1 MKKNIV
7 LIVLIVL
14 LCVGAYWSCH
24 QLSRNKAV
32 EAVLPDDTQKLL
44 ADLQT
49 TEQAYNARIDS
60 LDAINYSLQVKVN
73 KTQVVL
79 SEVKKE
85 NSNLKQTINDLLDIH
100 YTSTDTLQKLENC
113 DSLAVA
119 MQDML
124 LLDITKDSIYENLST
139 DLKQQ
144 LVLKD
149 SVIAIR
155 ENQYDILESNYTTLI
170 HQKQQLLQENASLQK
185 AVKKQKVHKG
195 LLGTVLAAVGGLFVF
210 HSLQ

>member
-1 MKKNIV
+1 MKKNFL
-7 LIVLIVL
+7 LIVLIAL

-24 QLSRNKAV
+24 QLSRNNSV
-32 EAVLPDDTQKLL
+32 ETVLTDDTQKLR
-44 ADLQT
+44 ADLHT

-60 LDAINYSLQVKVN
+60 LDAVNYSLQVKVN
-73 KTQVVL
+73 KTQVAL

-124 LLDITKDSIYENLST
+124 LLDITKDSIYENLSA
-139 DLKQQ
+139 DLKQR

-149 SVIAIR
+149 NVIAIR
-155 ENQYDILESNYTTLI
+155 ENQYDSLELNYSTLI
-170 HQKQQLLQENASLQK
+170 HQKQQLLQENTSLQK

-195 LLGTVLAAVGGLFVF
+195 LLGTLLAAVGGLFVF
-210 HSLQ
+210 HSIR